1 VTAMKPMNHSEFSKA
16 IDTLGLTQVGAGR
29 FLVDPRTCRDRVY
42 PPKDLYLDRW
52 LIVQNHVQQRAVHF

>member
-1 VTAMKPMNHSEFSKA
+1 MTAMKPMNHSEFSKA

-29 FLVDPRTCRDRVY
+29 FLVDPHTCRDRVY